1 MITKNKMT
9 QQTLKT
15 VEKITGQKLTLG
27 TLIYSIRLCEEMTQ
41 IEFAKLLNIS
51 KSHLCDLEH
60 ARKLVSPKL
69 AAQYANKLG
78 YDEEQFIRLAI
89 QASID
94 KAGLNYD
101 VELGVRPKKII
112 IKQNKKV
119 AHITAIAR

>member
-1 MITKNKMT
+1 MTTKSKMT
-9 QQTLKT
+9 KQTLKT
-15 VEKITGQKLTLG
+15 MEKITGQKLTLG
-27 TLIYSIRLCEEMTQ
+27 TLIYSIRLGEEMTQ
-41 IEFAKLLNIS
+41 TEFAKLLDMS

-60 ARKLVSPKL
+60 GRKLVSPGL

-78 YDEEQFIRLAI
+78 YDEEQFIRLAL

-101 VELGVRPKKII
+101 VELGVRMKKTI

-119 AHITAIAR
+119 AYSTTVAR